1 MTPPAPAH
9 GSGTPVHWGM
19 DSATSTWWSPCRF
32 DVGEARRWR
41 IGPSTWVAERRAH
54 EWRIAHVTSDDP
66 LDDQLEIA
74 APVRDVDPF
83 SGIGPTGAARR
94 FAFAASPAELALRP
108 GLADRDV
115 VVRPADPLTVP
126 AGESAVLF
134 VSTPLWIA
142 VSTVDPPHALFEAA
156 CFQPSDT
163 WFGPSTVDGELCYA
177 SRTTGRLDL
186 ADVPVRPHR
195 AITPVHIRNQAK
207 DPLALERLKVPVA
220 ILPLLSGPRGLWTPR
235 VSLTRAEG
243 ADRADVQV
251 APEPP
256 AEAGPVTR
264 IAEPRRRPDASLS
277 LRSFG
282 RWLGLG
288 ATP

>member
-1 MTPPAPAH
+1 
-9 GSGTPVHWGM
+9 M
-19 DSATSTWWSPCRF
+19 DSASTTWWSPRRF

-41 IGPSTWVAERRAH
+41 VGPSTWIAERRAH
-54 EWRIAHVTSDDP
+54 EWRIVHATGDDP
-66 LDDQLEIA
+66 IEDALEIA
-74 APVRDVDPF
+74 TPVRDADPIAED
-83 SGIGPTGAARR
+83 SVRASARR
-94 FAFAASPAELALRP
+94 FAFATSPPELVLRP
-108 GLADRDV
+108 RLADRDV
-115 VVRPADPLTVP
+115 VVRPADPLIVP
-126 AGESAVLF
+126 AGESALLF

-142 VSTVDPPHALFEAA
+142 VATVDPPHALFEAP

-195 AITPVHIRNQAK
+195 AITPVRIRNEAK
-207 DPLALERLKVPVA
+207 DPLPLERLKVPVA
-220 ILPLLSGPRGLWTPR
+220 ILPLLAGPRGLWTPR

-251 APEPP
+251 APGPP
-256 AEAGPVTR
+256 SEAGAVTR

-288 ATP
+288 TAP